1 MRVDIDIVM
10 KQETGLPMMDS
21 DHVKDGGPEYKI
33 RKAVF
38 WPCGGLHSVFYL
50 SFITGEWMMKTE
62 EGTIPVEC
70 IMGPELRKLLDPKRS
85 MFDRS
90 PKHPIETIPAAYG
103 LQAAFD
109 AEKVVEDRHSPSVAE
124 LRPLLT
130 EEFLATVER
139 AIDIIGWSDGVDPNE
154 ASAFLYACQSIRS
167 AGGVMADE

>member
-1 MRVDIDIVM
+1 MRVEIDLAIQT
-10 KQETGLPMMDS
+10 KTGLPVMEGDY
-21 DHVKDGGPEYKI
+21 DPLKDDGLTYKI

-38 WPCGGLHSVFYL
+38 WPNGTLHSVFYL
-50 SFITGEWMMKTE
+50 SHITGEWILKPEMGE
-62 EGTIPVEC
+62 IPTEC
-70 IMGPELRKLLDPKRS
+70 IMGPELRKLLDPERRY
-85 MFDRS
+85 DYS

-109 AEKVVEDRHSPSVAE
+109 AEKVVEERHSPSVAE

-139 AIDIIGWSDGVDPNE
+139 AIAIIGWSDGVDPNE

-167 AGGVMADE
+167 AGVMADE